1 MRMLAGPLTLSS
13 ANRAGKPEAVTAA
26 EVLENLGEEVDLVLD
41 DGRCRFGQ
49 PSSVIR
55 VQGKKL
61 DILRQGVVP
70 ERTLHRLSS
79 LMVLF
84 VCTGNTCR
92 SPMAEAIARDLFA
105 KKIGCENDV
114 LEDHGVL
121 VMSAGIAA
129 MMGGR
134 ASQES
139 VYVMEQC
146 GLDLK
151 NHETQPLTEPLV
163 RHADVIF
170 TMTRSHREAILAQ
183 WPSAAPR
190 VKLLRR
196 DGADICDPIGGPVER
211 YERCAQQLQEE
222 IIERLK
228 EIDL

>member
-1 MRMLAGPLTLSS
+1 
-13 ANRAGKPEAVTAA
+13 
-26 EVLENLGEEVDLVLD
+26 
-41 DGRCRFGQ
+41 
-49 PSSVIR
+49 
-55 VQGKKL
+55 
-61 DILRQGVVP
+61 
-70 ERTLHRLSS
+70 
-79 LMVLF
+79 
-84 VCTGNTCR
+84 
-92 SPMAEAIARDLFA
+92 LFA
-105 KKIGCENDV
+105 KKIGCENEA
-114 LEDHGVL
+114 LEDRGVL

-134 ASQES
+134 ASHES
-139 VYVMEQC
+139 VYVMEQS

-211 YERCAQQLQEE
+211 YDQCAQQLREE